1 MIGSNSSQCAGQKSS
16 RPSLRVTTS
25 SSPAAAAS
33 TQNQVSSSMAPPPRP
48 DVNGTWIQPYEMPA
62 NAPPANLHPLLA
74 NSGVSGLTDYPLST
88 SPRLSTREIN
98 RQLGLTGLS
107 LRELNDIHRT
117 PDCPRMNA
125 GDPVGNFEP
134 DVILTKPDSQS
145 FSYFQSFSWDSTTQ
159 PRTTAAR
166 ARGSNDNVSPGTKEQ
181 GESNKNKRKHSEI
194 SKK

>member
-62 NAPPANLHPLLA
+62 NAPPANPHPLLA
-74 NSGVSGLTDYPLST
+74 NSGVSVLTDYPLST
-88 SPRLSTREIN
+88 SPRPSTREIN

-107 LRELNDIHRT
+107 LREVNDIHGT
-117 PDCPRMNA
+117 PGRPRMNV
-125 GDPVGNFEP
+125 GDPVGNFKSE
-134 DVILTKPDSQS
+134 VILTKPDFQS

-159 PRTTAAR
+159 PRTAAAR
-166 ARGSNDNVSPGTKEQ
+166 ARGSNDNVSPGTKEP
-181 GESNKNKRKHSEI
+181 GESNKRKHSEI
-194 SKK
+194 SKE